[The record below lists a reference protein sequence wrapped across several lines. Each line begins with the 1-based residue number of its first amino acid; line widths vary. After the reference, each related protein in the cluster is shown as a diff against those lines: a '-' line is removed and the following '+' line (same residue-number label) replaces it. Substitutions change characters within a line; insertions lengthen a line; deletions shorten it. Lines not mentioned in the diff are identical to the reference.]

1 MHGLVD
7 EEAFLLAEHYS
18 LHVVALVG

>member
-7 EEAFLLAEHYS
+7 EEAFLLAEHHS